1 MSGGVNARILIIVW
15 LVAGLVTTWG
25 IRYAMKAW
33 FLPGWSGYENTALA
47 ELRGPARTA
56 LAMILTSGA
65 IFSAMFIT
73 TRMRGR
79 K

>member
-1 MSGGVNARILIIVW
+1 MPGGVNTRILIIVW

-25 IRYAMKAW
+25 IRFALHDW
-33 FLPGWSGYENTALA
+33 FNPPWPGDVPV
-47 ELRGPARTA
+47 ELYVVRGPARSA
-56 LAMILTSGA
+56 LGLMLATGA

-73 TRMRGR
+73 ARMRGR